1 DGTALRVSP
10 DPGAIKDPPGA
21 VQCIGCHTSTPDGN
35 AVAFTDLWPWNGVIA
50 SIQADTVGQQPSYV
64 SAGAATLLNQ
74 PWLGMLSFSKSHW
87 ADGKHLAVSAY
98 GGRTTDVG
106 FSLGS
111 ATTPKT
117 TIAWFDLDTTA
128 SIPWSPGTEAA
139 TDTAIAAA
147 EKTAWGRL
155 ALTGET
161 ASVVSPA
168 FSHDGKNVFY
178 TSADVEQ
185 DGRIGSGNT
194 DVNIHVVPF
203 NDGAGGTVTPLAG
216 AAEPGVAEYYPS
228 LSVDDQLVA
237 FNRVGPIDAA
247 AIYYRAD
254 GEINVIPSTGGKATR
269 LAANDPPIC
278 GGQKSPGVINSWPKW
293 SPDVETDSGK
303 NFYWLIFSSARAY
316 PGQFMMDDVPGVS
329 PPDRRSSQ
337 LYMTGIVEDTTT
349 HELQTFDGVYLWN
362 QGAMT
367 TNLTPAWDEF
377 KIPPVP
383 PPK

>member
-1 DGTALRVSP
+1 
-10 DPGAIKDPPGA
+10 
-21 VQCIGCHTSTPDGN
+21 
-35 AVAFTDLWPWNGVIA
+35 
-50 SIQADTVGQQPSYV
+50 
-64 SAGAATLLNQ
+64 
-74 PWLGMLSFSKSHW
+74 MLSFSKSQW

-98 GGRTTDVG
+98 GGRTTDTG

-111 ATTPKT
+111 ATTAKT
-117 TIAWFDLDTTA
+117 TLAWFNLDTTA
-128 SIPWSPGTEAA
+128 DIPWTAGMPGPTNA
-139 TDTAIAAA
+139 AIAAA

-155 ALTGET
+155 TLSGEKG
-161 ASVVSPA
+161 SVVSPA

-185 DGRIGSGNT
+185 DGRVGSGNT

-203 NDGAGGTVTPLAG
+203 NAGAGGTVAPLAG

-237 FNRVGPIDAA
+237 FNRVSPIDAA
-247 AIYYRAD
+247 PIYYRAD
-254 GEINVIPSTGGKATR
+254 GEINVIPASGGKATR
-269 LAANDPPIC
+269 LAANDPPAC
-278 GGQKSPGVINSWPKW
+278 GKQKSPGVINSWPKW
-293 SPDVETDSGK
+293 SPDVQTDKGK
-303 NFYWLIFSSARAY
+303 NYYWLIFSSARAY
-316 PGQFMMDDVPGVS
+316 PGQFEMDEIQGIS
-329 PPDRRSSQ
+329 PPDRHSSQ

-349 HELQTFDGVYLWN
+349 HELKTFAGVYLWN